1 MILLDY
7 KDSRPIYE
15 QVVGKLS
22 ELMILGVLEEDS
34 QMPSVRSLATDL
46 SINPNTIQRA
56 YGELERRGFI
66 YSVKGRGSFVG
77 SIHKL
82 RESARADLVKR
93 LGLLAKEARTLGMLR
108 EEFVEAA
115 GGGYDQAVENES
127 GAGAAGRRQ
136 EEPEARGASG
146 QSQRNAAGIE
156 GVESIAKARETSGV
170 RGGLEAGSAAD
181 SQDKDKGGMTV

>member
-15 QVVGKLS
+15 QVMEKLS

-56 YGELERRGFI
+56 YSELERRGFI

-77 SIHKL
+77 SINKL
-82 RESARADLVKR
+82 REARKAELAGKMESLVKE
-93 LGLLAKEARTLGMLR
+93 GKNLGMSR
-108 EEFVEAA
+108 GEFVAAA
-115 GGGYDQAVENES
+115 GEAYDRFPADVS
-127 GAGAAGRRQ
+127 Q
-136 EEPEARGASG
+136 EK
-146 QSQRNAAGIE
+146 I
-156 GVESIAKARETSGV
+156 
-170 RGGLEAGSAAD
+170 RGGKS
-181 SQDKDKGGMTV
+181 V